1 MSLKKR
7 IKLITAV
14 SRLAYQENKPIG
26 LILNLA
32 AMILDTRYN
41 LNL

>member
-14 SRLAYQENKPIG
+14 NRLAYQENKPIS
-26 LILNLA
+26 LMNKKKIDSLK
-32 AMILDTRYN
+32 
-41 LNL
+41 